1 MSLQEAL
8 VNLQAAEEA
17 LRASQLYKNVE
28 KAREELRRLHAEAA
42 TQYDPTRYLKGDY
55 PVVRV
60 EISRYHDHG
69 LVFYVPLKEG
79 YWVLEG
85 EETYWLLLS
94 CENGK
99 WVASKGDDPQEATDE
114 EKVALV
120 AYSTATWVDPLLR
133 RLPDYVGEEFYIVGF

>member
-1 MSLQEAL
+1 MYEPEYGHQC
-8 VNLQAAEEA
+8 V
-17 LRASQLYKNVE
+17 QLEVNVE

-60 EISRYHDHG
+60 EISRYHDTT
-69 LVFYVPLKEG
+69 LVNYIPLKEG
-79 YWVLEG
+79 YWVLED
-85 EETYWLLLS
+85 EETHWILLMKLDGS
-94 CENGK
+94 
-99 WVASKGDDPQEATDE
+99 WFATIGDDPKEATESE
-114 EKVALV
+114 EVVPLV